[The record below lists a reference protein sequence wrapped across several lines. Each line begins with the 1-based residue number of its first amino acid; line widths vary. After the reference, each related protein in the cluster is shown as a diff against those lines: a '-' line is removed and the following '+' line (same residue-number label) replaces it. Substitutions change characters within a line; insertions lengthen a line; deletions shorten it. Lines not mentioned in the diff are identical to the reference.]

1 MLKNVGFRRNTNSG
15 IPEGVEVAS
24 VQAPEGSEAVVQLV
38 AISTVDADGI
48 AQFAGTSVVPLSVSG
63 VSVATTDMTYEAG
76 LLVSY
81 VEGGV
86 TWTVARDGDGNIT
99 SITPAA

>member
-1 MLKNVGFRRNTNSG
+1 MAVSMKLMAEDSDGAPV
-15 IPEGVEVAS
+15 PLQVPLLVE
-24 VQAPEGSEAVVQLV
+24 
-38 AISTVDADGI
+38 
-48 AQFAGTSVVPLSVSG
+48 AGT
-63 VSVATTDMTYEAG
+63 VATTDMTYENG

>member
-1 MLKNVGFRRNTNSG
+1 MARPVDTVPARVTEDG
-15 IPEGVEVAS
+15 
-24 VQAPEGSEAVVQLV
+24 AVVVTAEVPLV
-38 AISTVDADGI
+38 VE
-48 AQFAGTSVVPLSVSG
+48 AGT
-63 VSVATTDMTYEAG
+63 VATTDMTYENG